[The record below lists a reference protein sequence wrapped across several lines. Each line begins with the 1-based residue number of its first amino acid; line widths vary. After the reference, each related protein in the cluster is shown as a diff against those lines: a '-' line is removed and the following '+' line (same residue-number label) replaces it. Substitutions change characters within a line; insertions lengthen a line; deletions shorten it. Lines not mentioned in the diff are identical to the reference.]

1 MLGTTGALFYYTV
14 EDCYKDYSLS
24 TDRHRL
30 CGGFVATE
38 TSHESK
44 DLWSS
49 VCFGKTAEDCSS
61 LKCLDPEQ
69 LLVACYAA
77 DPEPE
82 LGYL

>member
-1 MLGTTGALFYYTV
+1 MVALWLQRLAMNQRICGQVSVLGSV
-14 EDCYKDYSLS
+14 
-24 TDRHRL
+24 
-30 CGGFVATE
+30 
-38 TSHESK
+38 
-44 DLWSS
+44 SS
-49 VCFGKTAEDCSS
+49 AEDCSS